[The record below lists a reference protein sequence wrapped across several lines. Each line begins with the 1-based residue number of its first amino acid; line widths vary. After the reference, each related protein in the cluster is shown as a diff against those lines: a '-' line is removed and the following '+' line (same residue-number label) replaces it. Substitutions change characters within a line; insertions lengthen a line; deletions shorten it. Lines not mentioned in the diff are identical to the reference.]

1 MIISDWPAAIAHI
14 DADCF
19 FASCERLRR
28 PDLTDHPIC
37 VMSSQDACVVAK
49 TYDAKAVGISTGMP
63 VWEAKKLLPH
73 AVFLP
78 ADFRFYGLI
87 SGKIFAILQR
97 YSPQIETYSIDEGFA
112 DLNGLRSY
120 WRMGYGEIGGAIRQ
134 TIREEIGITVS
145 VGVSVSRTLAKMAS
159 DAHKPDGLTV
169 VPGHHIAEFLS
180 GQKVIEVPGIGR
192 RRAALLAK
200 FNIGTALDFAR
211 APEALLRRLLGRGGT
226 DLWQELNG
234 HSIFGI
240 ETESPMPKSMAR
252 TASLGERTH
261 DIRLLRAHLSHHCF
275 RLAMGMVAKK
285 LVARR
290 FTVTLRLGN
299 FERLTHTVRL
309 PSSTQHLQHIQRAAG
324 KALAALL
331 RPDMTINGC
340 GITASDISPAGHSQ
354 QSLFEPSTGEEQSLP
369 LWQAMQEARSRF
381 GNDIIRPAITLGRP
395 AAQHPLSQRF
405 GYPLIV
411 CK

>member
-1 MIISDWPAAIAHI
+1 MIISDWPMAIAHI

-28 PDLTDHPIC
+28 PDLADHPIC
-37 VMSSQDACVVAK
+37 VMSSQNACIVAK
-49 TYDAKAVGISTGMP
+49 TYDAKAAGISTGMP

-120 WRMGYGEIGGAIRQ
+120 WRMGYGEIGDAIRRS
-134 TIREEIGITVS
+134 IREEIGITVS

-169 VPGHHIAEFLS
+169 VSGLHIAEFLS
-180 GQKVIEVPGIGR
+180 GQTTREIPGIGSR
-192 RRAALLAK
+192 RSALLNK
-200 FNIGTALDFAR
+200 FNINTALDFAR
-211 APEALLRRLLGRGGT
+211 APESLIRRLLGRGGA

-234 HSIFGI
+234 HSMFGI
-240 ETESPMPKSMAR
+240 ETESSIPKSMAR
-252 TASLGERTH
+252 TASTGKRTS
-261 DIRLLRAHLSHHCF
+261 DIRLVRAHLSHHCF
-275 RLAMGMVAKK
+275 RLAMDMVAKK
-285 LVARR
+285 FVARR
-290 FTVTLRLGN
+290 FTVMLRLGN
-299 FERLTHTVRL
+299 FERLSHTIHL
-309 PSSTQHLQHIQRAAG
+309 SSPTQHLQHIQRAAG
-324 KALAALL
+324 NALAALL
-331 RPDMTINGC
+331 QPNMIINGC
-340 GITASDISPAGHSQ
+340 GIVASDISPAGQSQ
-354 QSLFEPSTGEEQSLP
+354 QSLFEPSTGEERSLP
-369 LWQAMQEARSRF
+369 LWQTMQEARNRF
-381 GNDIIRPAITLGRP
+381 GNGIIRPAITLARP
-395 AAQHPLSQRF
+395 TTRQPQSQRF
-405 GYPLIV
+405 GYPLIT